1 VVAEFFWGRWFAT
14 GLAWSGIMMAI
25 ALLALLGW
33 APALAVFGGL
43 HLVVALALMGQKM
56 AARYDMQEAWRTRYK
71 MDEFGVA
78 RLQKTVTRTA
88 ASLPGLIIWALGPK
102 EEALVA
108 AGALAATLLAVAG
121 LRGLVR
127 MRSWGVVALAGAGV
141 LSAGVAGV
149 GALFARTCPGMV
161 RGSTIGVLAAL
172 DCVAAPLAVALLAAA
187 VLPFAGATARFLRRS
202 A

>member
-1 VVAEFFWGRWFAT
+1 
-14 GLAWSGIMMAI
+14 
-25 ALLALLGW
+25 
-33 APALAVFGGL
+33 
-43 HLVVALALMGQKM
+43 MGKRM

-108 AGALAATLLAVAG
+108 AGALTATLLAAAG
-121 LRGLVR
+121 LRGLIRV
-127 MRSWGVVALAGAGV
+127 RSWGVVALAGAGV
-141 LSAGVAGV
+141 LAAGVAGA

-161 RGSTIGVLAAL
+161 RGSTVSVLSGL

-187 VLPFAGATARFLRRS
+187 VLPFAGGIARFLRRS

>member
-1 VVAEFFWGRWFAT
+1 
-14 GLAWSGIMMAI
+14 
-25 ALLALLGW
+25 
-33 APALAVFGGL
+33 
-43 HLVVALALMGQKM
+43 
-56 AARYDMQEAWRTRYK
+56 

-102 EEALVA
+102 EEGLVA
-108 AGALAATLLAVAG
+108 AGALTAMLLAVAG
-121 LRGLVR
+121 LRGLIR

-141 LSAGVAGV
+141 LAAGVAGA
-149 GALFARTCPGMV
+149 GALFARTFDGGCHV
-161 RGSTIGVLAAL
+161 HRLAALGPFSGL
-172 DCVAAPLAVALLAAA
+172 DCVAAPLAIVLLAAA